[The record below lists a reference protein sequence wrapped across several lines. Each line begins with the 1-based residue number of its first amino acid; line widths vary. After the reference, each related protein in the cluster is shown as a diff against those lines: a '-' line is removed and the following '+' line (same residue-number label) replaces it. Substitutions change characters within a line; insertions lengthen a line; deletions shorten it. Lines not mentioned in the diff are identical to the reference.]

1 MFTCFPCKCG
11 AGSGKDIQEHTHTR
25 TYTGTHAHTHIHT
38 HAHTLTHTLTH
49 THSHI
54 QPWTN
59 TCRDTQTHRQTFR
72 DTQSTHGH
80 TQRQA
85 TELIVKVNMINFS
98 LIYLLYLFAVNTCND
113 ICRNKI
119 KEVESTDFVQR

>member
-11 AGSGKDIQEHTHTR
+11 AGSGKDIQEHTR
-25 TYTGTHAHTHIHT
+25 TYTGTPAHTHIHT
-38 HAHTLTHTLTH
+38 HTLTHTHTHTLTH
-49 THSHI
+49 TAMDKHM
-54 QPWTN
+54 QRYT
-59 TCRDTQTHRQTFR
+59 DTQT
-72 DTQSTHGH
+72 DTQSTHRH

-85 TELIVKVNMINFS
+85 TELIVKVNMINFC
-98 LIYLLYLFAVNTCND
+98 LIYAVNTCND

>member
-11 AGSGKDIQEHTHTR
+11 AGSGKDIQEHTG
-25 TYTGTHAHTHIHT
+25 TYAHTH
-38 HAHTLTHTLTH
+38 TH
-49 THSHI
+49 THTYTHTHTHTYSHG
-54 QPWTN
+54 
-59 TCRDTQTHRQTFR
+59 QTHAEIHRQTFR

-85 TELIVKVNMINFS
+85 TELIVKVNMINFC
-98 LIYLLYLFAVNTCND
+98 LIYAVNTCND